1 MMIDEKALSIFNN
14 VRMISVSRLAQQL
27 GVERDEVLSKL
38 PEWEARGI
46 IRVAKASG
54 CGSCEGCGASS
65 CSPNE
70 PETAPDEKMLIS
82 RVKVLTTQ
90 D

>member
-38 PEWEARGI
+38 PE
-46 IRVAKASG
+46 
-54 CGSCEGCGASS
+54 
-65 CSPNE
+65 
-70 PETAPDEKMLIS
+70 
-82 RVKVLTTQ
+82 
-90 D
+90 